1 VQAVLGPE
9 EGLVHDE
16 GLVGVHVAVQDGPA
30 QTGYFERK
38 GILRVW
44 KRGSVKYVECIT
56 TTSSRPC
63 SRGTGRVQ
71 DPRSQEEVQDGP
83 RSGQQLLLGAPVRPP
98 SRLSKQQGLPY
109 EQRADEVDGGGAAEG
124 PGSDSDNSDH
134 HGGDADS
141 EVSEAEA
148 DWHTVARRAGGQD
161 GATEGGAAVEAGEE
175 GATADVLAWA
185 ALLGDDGSDDSD
197 DDELGDTGL
206 AGTVPGAPLAQGY
219 TQALS
224 QEVPPNPFAQPMAAE
239 VGQKRALLSCG
250 DAAAGS
256 FAPPTSQEMA
266 IKLPRTDWDN
276 PPPAGHSQSSS
287 YVPVANLPPSFLR
300 RAPAVTTQPP
310 TSRTPALQ
318 GHLGQPKPLLDR
330 SGGPRLT
337 PRLLPLSAIR
347 LQRYSGGASTGSSG
361 RRRRLSSTHRVIFS
375 PLTIPIL
382 PGSASQ
388 SSATAVLKS
397 SPMPASSPHATSTIA
412 VACGE
417 SQPWELLVTEEE
429 LVALMEEL
437 ESRGVLQ
444 KVHASSGGVSGAK
457 PLSPVDQVVSET
469 AQEVTFCYYPVDE
482 DCADTGVAFG
492 ASVPASP
499 LLAPSAEESHAAA
512 ALISGPGLTQ
522 FLLQGR
528 SACKVSVHR
537 VEAAPGPGEAGEYWD
552 DEAYQQEAC
561 RWMAQLESAGVIPGA
576 AASPSV
582 GAGQLRSLQT
592 IGEDRLVGVQTEAAR
607 ATTPWPLKVLGGGN
621 GGAGESFDFYMT
633 GGDWDPDVTPMD
645 TGEAVGVPAADEDEL
660 WADGEGSRDTAVSCS
675 DLLGA
680 PFSAAMQVSSPLA
693 EAGEE
698 GDHPEQR
705 CRDGGGLPW
714 RAQSPRLTFQF
725 QPPPQGPPSAP
736 TLKQQ
741 AGAVTTAPSS
751 RTKGVDSAVRRSA
764 SSPYTTP
771 YTPSKVSTPGRYLY
785 CPLWQTG
792 ICPPCSAIP
801 RSRGGDAAVDNT
813 QTSGDNSQSTVLQP
827 SAPQYPSDVLPP
839 SRLGSSAEQGFGMRQ
854 VRNPKHCATFLHQLR
869 QARCVSFELVFR
881 PLPSHWL
888 ARYSSY
894 SSGTGQSVNSW
905 APYISWSCGK
915 VGTVTCTPA
924 DLLLDP
930 SLALDAGQPRRKFG
944 SPHVLVG
951 AALCFGD
958 SYGYY
963 LPLPTPLPL
972 PPNPYDE
979 HTAPAGARLSAGLA
993 DQLSPTCRERIAA
1006 YVGFGSLLCKCP
1018 ALALH
1023 LRSAVART
1031 VPLEVASGVACAAG
1045 VANPLFL
1052 LSRRWSYS
1060 ARSALLQAWR
1070 TGASTEWRLFSDFMR
1085 RPGLTKVAVHAKSK
1099 LVALR
1104 ERDVVV
1110 EGPLADPSVAVALLT
1125 QSEAPEL
1132 EVAEQRHP
1140 AVDLQIPQL
1149 MNAVSLRRSNNNCTE
1164 LDLHA
1169 GQKTACFRAVAVF
1182 RATAHLEAQL
1192 DRVGTLPLYR
1202 NIETTLLHS
1211 AGDAEYGGIAVDSAY
1226 FGELRQNLILRQE
1239 LIGSYFEA
1247 LFGADF
1253 NVASPAD
1260 VAQLRRRLEE
1270 ESSRAAAG
1278 VCGPDA
1284 ALPVEAL
1291 QQAVQ
1296 RHPVMQLVSEHRSH
1310 ARLLP
1315 LCSAVLSNRCF
1326 NRVRACFNTLGTETG
1341 RVILTQPPLQQV
1353 SCYDSEYLLYPYV

>member
-1 VQAVLGPE
+1 VAAGVLAALHHPGSSGVRTNTVSETPLLAA
-9 EGLVHDE
+9 GNGTD
-16 GLVGVHVAVQDGPA
+16 VGAH
-30 QTGYFERK
+30 
-38 GILRVW
+38 
-44 KRGSVKYVECIT
+44 
-56 TTSSRPC
+56 
-63 SRGTGRVQ
+63 
-71 DPRSQEEVQDGP
+71 
-83 RSGQQLLLGAPVRPP
+83 
-98 SRLSKQQGLPY
+98 
-109 EQRADEVDGGGAAEG
+109 EQRADELDVGGAEG
-124 PGSDSDNSDH
+124 QGSDSDNSDH
-134 HGGDADS
+134 HGGDEDS
-141 EVSEAEA
+141 EVSEG
-148 DWHTVARRAGGQD
+148 DGDSHTVARRAGGQG
-161 GATEGGAAVEAGEE
+161 GATEGGAVIEAGEE
-175 GATADVLAWA
+175 GAAADVLAWA

-197 DDELGDTGL
+197 DDELGDTGF

-239 VGQKRALLSCG
+239 VGQKRALLCYG

-256 FAPPTSQEMA
+256 FALPTSQEMA
-266 IKLPRTDWDN
+266 IKLPRTAWDY
-276 PPPAGHSQSSS
+276 PPPAGPSQSSS

-300 RAPAVTTQPP
+300 RPPAVTAQPP

-318 GHLGQPKPLLDR
+318 GHLGQAQPLLDR

-361 RRRRLSSTHRVIFS
+361 RRRRLSSMHRVIFS

-382 PGSASQ
+382 PASASK
-388 SSATAVLKS
+388 SSAIAVLNG

-417 SQPWELLVTEEE
+417 SQPCEFLVTEEE

-444 KVHASSGGVSGAK
+444 KVHASSGGASGAK

-492 ASVPASP
+492 ACVPASP
-499 LLAPSAEESHAAA
+499 LLAPSAEASHAAA

-582 GAGQLRSLQT
+582 GAGQWESLRA
-592 IGEDRLVGVQTEAAR
+592 IGGDRVVVGVTAEAAR
-607 ATTPWPLKVLGGGN
+607 ATTPWPLKLLGGGN

-633 GGDWDPDVTPMD
+633 GGDWDPDATPMD
-645 TGEAVGVPAADEDEL
+645 TSEAVGAPAAEEAEEV

-693 EAGEE
+693 EAGEG
-698 GDHPEQR
+698 GDHPEQHSTG
-705 CRDGGGLPW
+705 GGGLPW
-714 RAQSPRLTFQF
+714 RALSPRLTVQF
-725 QPPPQGPPSAP
+725 QPPSQGPPSAP

-751 RTKGVDSAVRRSA
+751 RTKGVDGAVRRAA
-764 SSPYTTP
+764 SSPYATP

-792 ICPPCSAIP
+792 ICPPCSASPCIQ
-801 RSRGGDAAVDNT
+801 GGEAAADNT
-813 QTSGDNSQSTVLQP
+813 QNSGDNSQSPVLQR

-839 SRLGSSAEQGFGMRQ
+839 SRLDSSAEQGFGMRQ
-854 VRNPKHCATFLHQLR
+854 VRNPKHCVTFLHQLR

-881 PLPSHWL
+881 PLPTHWL
-888 ARYSSY
+888 ARYHSY
-894 SSGTGQSVNSW
+894 SSGNSVHSW

-930 SLALDAGQPRRKFG
+930 SLALDAGQPRRMFR

-972 PPNPYDE
+972 PPNPYE
-979 HTAPAGARLSAGLA
+979 ERTAPAGARLSTGVA
-993 DQLSPTCRERIAA
+993 DQLPPTCRERIAA

-1023 LRSAVART
+1023 LRSAVARS

-1045 VANPLFL
+1045 DANPLFL
-1052 LSRRWSYS
+1052 VSRRWSYS
-1060 ARSALLQAWR
+1060 ARSALLLAWR
-1070 TGASTEWRLFSDFMR
+1070 TGACTEWCLFSELMR
-1085 RPGLTKVAVHAKSK
+1085 RPGLTKVAVHAKSN

-1125 QSEAPEL
+1125 QSGAPEL

-1140 AVDLQIPQL
+1140 TVDLQIPRL

-1164 LDLHA
+1164 LDVHT

-1192 DRVGTLPLYR
+1192 DRACTLPLYR
-1202 NIETTLLHS
+1202 NIETALLHS

-1226 FGELRQNLILRQE
+1226 FGELRQNLTLRQE

-1270 ESSRAAAG
+1270 ECSRAAAG

-1296 RHPVMQLVSEHRSH
+1296 WHPVMQLVSEYRSH

-1353 SCYDSEYLLYPYV
+1353 SCWQSDTPNTNSVFHVIATYVCSHSDSQAVRLRGVSEGQPAGGGGRLR